1 MLTSLIRLRRRQ
13 RQERR
18 RGPRIA
24 LPADRAVLAAEQRL
38 RAVAPDEP
46 LASLRDALHVL
57 EQGVVTAG
65 RQLADIVGLHVT
77 PDVLEVLL
85 AAPAAD
91 EPPPPYAIS
100 PGREGMCWQLELPAT
115 VPPGGPDA
123 GGPEAGGPASAGPAS
138 AASRPFGPGAPSRAC
153 HLLPGLITAGT
164 TADGYLLLDLESL
177 QVTGVD
183 GPPELISQ
191 VVATVAT
198 ELATGQWSG
207 WYDLILVGFDELRG
221 LGRAEHYGTLDEA
234 LAIIEAR
241 CAAVAGGLPSVLRP
255 AFASSG

>member
-18 RGPRIA
+18 RGRRIA
-24 LPADRAVLAAEQRL
+24 LPADPAVLAAEQRL

-91 EPPPPYAIS
+91 APPPPYAIS
-100 PGREGMCWQLELPAT
+100 PGRQGMCWQLELPAT
-115 VPPGGPDA
+115 VAPGGP
-123 GGPEAGGPASAGPAS
+123 GGRPGR
-138 AASRPFGPGAPSRAC
+138 AARRPVARRIQPFGPGTPSRAC

-207 WYDLILVGFDELRG
+207 WYDLVLVGFDDLRG

-234 LAIIEAR
+234 LAMIEAR
-241 CAAVAGGLPSVLRP
+241 CAAVGRRIAERARLT
-255 AFASSG
+255 FASSG